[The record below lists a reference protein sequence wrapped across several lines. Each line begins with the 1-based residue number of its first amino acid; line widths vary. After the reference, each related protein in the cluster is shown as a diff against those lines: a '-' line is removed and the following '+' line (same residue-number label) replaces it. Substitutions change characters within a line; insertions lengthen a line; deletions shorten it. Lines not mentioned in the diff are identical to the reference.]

1 MPVYEYWC
9 TKCKKEFELMRPISE
24 SGSQGTCP
32 TCKSKADKLPSVFA
46 SKENYTIKVP
56 KGAAYRGRDKAKS

>member
-9 TKCKKEFELMRPISE
+9 PKCKKEFELMRPISE
-24 SGSQGTCP
+24 SGSQGACP
-32 TCKSKADKLPSVFA
+32 KCGTKADKLVSVFA

-56 KGAAYRGRDKAKS
+56 KGNAFRGKAR

>member
-9 TKCKKEFELMRPISE
+9 TKCKREFELMRSISE
-24 SGSQGTCP
+24 SGSQGACP
-32 TCKSKADKLPSVFA
+32 TCKTKSNKLPSVFA

-56 KGAAYRGRDKAKS
+56 TGPAYRGRDKPKP